1 MFYKIIN
8 FKIFKRLRYKI
19 YKDSWR
25 NNKKLVNNNKIVKLR
40 ELFFKLQ
47 NCRIYSK
54 KINNSLWEKNFPDHR
69 LYLQQFFFQ
78 KLNFK
83 KIFTTLLYFY
93 YDKSTK
99 IIFPLPHKWSRKLRD
114 MDDLNIGVN
123 SF

>member
-54 KINNSLWEKNFPDHR
+54 KKSII
-69 LYLQQFFFQ
+69 LYG
-78 KLNFK
+78 K
-83 KIFTTLLYFY
+83 KIFQIIDCIYSNFFF
-93 YDKSTK
+93 KS
-99 IIFPLPHKWSRKLRD
+99 
-114 MDDLNIGVN
+114 
-123 SF
+123 